1 MADPQDTDVE
11 VESDDEGQAPARKNW
26 RKELEGRASAAEQR
40 AADLER
46 RLALSEGGL
55 TGLSEKQVKA
65 LLATHDGELTGDAL
79 KATATELG
87 FAKAPEQTDESADPQ
102 VQAELDTMSQFAN
115 TPVQHSAPPQAY
127 DEVVKASQE
136 FEGSHEDWVNHLLRN
151 ADVLDPGP
159 VR

>member
-1 MADPQDTDVE
+1 MADPTE
-11 VESDDEGQAPARKNW
+11 LEESETEEGQAPARTNW
-26 RKELEGRASAAEQR
+26 RKELTAERDEAKNELAAVKQE
-40 AADLER
+40 
-46 RLALSEGGL
+46 LAL
-55 TGLSEKQVKA
+55 TQAGLSNLSPKQVKA
-65 LLATHDGELTGDAL
+65 LLATHDGDLTGDAL
-79 KATATELG
+79 KATAAELG
-87 FAKAPEQTDESADPQ
+87 FGGPAPEVEQVETQDPQ